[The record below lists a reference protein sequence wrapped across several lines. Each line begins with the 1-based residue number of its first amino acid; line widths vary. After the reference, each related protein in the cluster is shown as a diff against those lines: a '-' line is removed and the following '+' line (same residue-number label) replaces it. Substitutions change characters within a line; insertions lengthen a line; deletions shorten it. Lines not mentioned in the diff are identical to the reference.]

1 MRALR
6 LTRVI
11 DKCPNII
18 AYKKNWRLWG
28 PFNTGLRYPS
38 PQIGLTQSDI
48 MASLSH
54 GAADWFFLYQ

>member
-18 AYKKNWRLWG
+18 AYKK
-28 PFNTGLRYPS
+28 TGDS
-38 PQIGLTQSDI
+38 
-48 MASLSH
+48 
-54 GAADWFFLYQ
+54 AAHLIPGYGTHPHR